1 MIGVQSQ
8 RGMAHRAPLLT
19 FFGTTPNIG
28 TTVTAF
34 ATACRLAQYSGLSV
48 GYLEL
53 NLKSAK
59 LHRFIGIDQ
68 PAATLDALRPELR
81 TGTLTTDKLL
91 RSMHVSKA
99 VPGLHM
105 LLGNLMRDQAE
116 FYAIE
121 EIEHLLS
128 AAEAAFDVVVADA
141 GAYWDN
147 AAILCALRRA
157 DRRLMTTTS
166 ALSHFQ
172 EDGQRWVKQLSEL
185 YGIGIHDYEA
195 VIIHQPWGK
204 GGFQVKDICKEMG
217 VSLLGEMALP
227 QPMLTQ
233 LDRGTLDEWMMQN
246 EQGKESMK
254 EPAKQLIAAYGLKR
268 PAKLVVQPWYKK
280 LLTHRGGVS
289 S

>member
-1 MIGVQSQ
+1 MTNKV
-8 RGMAHRAPLLT
+8 PLLT

-34 ATACRLAQYSGLSV
+34 AAACRLAQFSGLSV

-59 LHRFIGIDQ
+59 LHRFIGVDQ
-68 PAATLDALRPELR
+68 PAVTLDALRPELR
-81 TGTLTTDKLL
+81 TGTLTPDKLL
-91 RSMHVSKA
+91 RSMHVSQA

-105 LLGNLMRDQAE
+105 LLGNLLRDQAE

-121 EIEHLLS
+121 EIEHLLN
-128 AAEAAFDVVVADA
+128 AAEAVFDVIVADV
-141 GAYWDN
+141 GAYWDH

-172 EDGQRWVKQLSEL
+172 EDGQRWMKQLSIL

-217 VSLLGEMALP
+217 VSLLGEMALS
-227 QPMLTQ
+227 QPLLTQ
-233 LDRGTLDEWMMQN
+233 LDRGTLDEWMMQS
-246 EQGKESMK
+246 ESGKEAMK